1 MPCLTKQAEAGPS
14 AHLRPGSQVCT
25 SVGPLAGAR
34 AGALS
39 WLPHSCPE
47 LCAATREA
55 SSSGSPYPSWLPREQ
70 PGFHL
75 WVCWAPM

>member
-14 AHLRPGSQVCT
+14 THLRPGSQVCT
-25 SVGPLAGAR
+25 SVGPPAR
-34 AGALS
+34 ARAAALS
-39 WLPHSCPE
+39 RLPRSCPE
-47 LCAATREA
+47 LGAAMREA

-75 WVCWAPM
+75 WACWAPM